1 MQRMETKD
9 YSVKETK
16 GEQRGVDK
24 VGGEQ
29 RRSVSFIAHSRPLRE
44 GLTSQGLRGSGQAAG
59 LPRYLLQVKTTTH
72 RRPPWPAATNERC
85 ESSFCHVKYPR
96 TSLAPRHEA
105 SRAPMASTSVPA
117 RSCATGGCV
126 VSTRAF
132 CTASFQRREIS
143 IPSQSVSRLAPRRHV
158 RTSTHPRPILLHR
171 IISAHRLQPHPTLR
185 CPLAHAGCNP
195 EFCRPRTTTF
205 AFCFDDR
212 SLPRCARADSY
223 STCS

>member
-1 MQRMETKD
+1 METKD

-29 RRSVSFIAHSRPLRE
+29 RRSVSFIAHCRPLRE

-85 ESSFCHVKYPR
+85 ESSLCHVKYPR

-117 RSCATGGCV
+117 RSCATGGSPCLPEHFAQRRSKGERSASLRNQSRDSLHV
-126 VSTRAF
+126 DTSAPPPIPVPYCS
-132 CTASFQRREIS
+132 TASS
-143 IPSQSVSRLAPRRHV
+143 APTASN
-158 RTSTHPRPILLHR
+158 RT
-171 IISAHRLQPHPTLR
+171 PHSDAL
-185 CPLAHAGCNP
+185 
-195 EFCRPRTTTF
+195 
-205 AFCFDDR
+205 
-212 SLPRCARADSY
+212 
-223 STCS
+223 